1 MSQQKT
7 RTALE
12 AWYSDEIWGKQ
23 ICTDNTLF
31 EIMSLQ
37 VFQAGLGWKLIL
49 SKRDGF
55 RKAFRNWNIPV
66 VAQFGQDDID
76 RLTTDPSIIRNKV
89 KIKACVFNARHL
101 IEIQKIHGSFVHWFY
116 DVLEGNLYPP
126 LQKELRSHFKF
137 MGPELCRM
145 WLMASGRITMAEGD
159 SYRPPGTP
167 AYLGRPLW
175 GDSPELRDLA
185 T

>member
-12 AWYSDEIWGKQ
+12 VWYSDEIWGKQ
-23 ICTDNTLF
+23 ICTDHTLF

-76 RLTTDPSIIRNKV
+76 RLTADPSIIRNKV
-89 KIKACVFNARHL
+89 KIKACVF
-101 IEIQKIHGSFVHWFY
+101 KCPCKKVTY
-116 DVLEGNLYPP
+116 
-126 LQKELRSHFKF
+126 
-137 MGPELCRM
+137 
-145 WLMASGRITMAEGD
+145 
-159 SYRPPGTP
+159 
-167 AYLGRPLW
+167 
-175 GDSPELRDLA
+175 
-185 T
+185 